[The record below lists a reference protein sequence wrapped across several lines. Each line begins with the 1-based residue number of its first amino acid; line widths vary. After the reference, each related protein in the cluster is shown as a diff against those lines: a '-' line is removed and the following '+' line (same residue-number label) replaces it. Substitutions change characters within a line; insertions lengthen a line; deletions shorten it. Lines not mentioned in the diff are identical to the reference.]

1 MKIQQDNT
9 ENKAVLVAS
18 MKFIA
23 GDVNFRALHLF
34 KYPQVTLNLI
44 ICLKGIILHRVWI
57 RYEQ

>member
-1 MKIQQDNT
+1 MMKIQQDNT

-34 KYPQVTLNLI
+34 KYPQVTLKLI
-44 ICLKGIILHRVWI
+44 ICLKGISCFIIW
-57 RYEQ
+57 YQQ

>member
-34 KYPQVTLNLI
+34 KYPQVTLKLI
-44 ICLKGIILHRVWI
+44 ICLKGIVGIC
-57 RYEQ
+57 YQQ